1 MTASLDREQIL
12 LDRLSREIPA
22 FRARMESCLVS
33 LADLE
38 AHRQVVIDSLELI
51 DEGNAPELATMRDQ
65 LALYGLELVAL
76 QLQVHEDAERVTEI
90 MS

>member
-1 MTASLDREQIL
+1 MSASLDREQLL
-12 LDRLSREIPA
+12 LDRLAREIPA
-22 FRARMESCLVS
+22 FRARIDSCLVS

-51 DEGNAPELATMRDQ
+51 EQGTAPELATMRDG
-65 LALYGLELVAL
+65 LALYGLELVNL
-76 QLQVHEDAERVTEI
+76 QLQVQQDHERVNEL